1 MPSLQSILLR
11 FVARNVQSI
20 VDFVVALDARLDKF
34 LLDNDAEVAAK
45 EKEIADLAKQT
56 ADRISEIESEISEK
70 VKAAGVI
77 LGIKN
82 SLPKGD

>member
-11 FVARNVQSI
+11 FIARNVQSI
-20 VDFVVALDARLDKF
+20 VDFMVALDARLDQF

-45 EKEIADLAKQT
+45 EKEIADLAKET
-56 ADRISEIESEISEK
+56 ADRISAMEDEISEK
-70 VKAAGVI
+70 VKAAAI
-77 LGIKN
+77 IFGIKN